1 MDYANG
7 SSENDPQFANMT
19 SATQENF
26 LKGDIQNNT
35 TTQYHNFSFTLGV
48 NINIEKDD
56 K

>member
-7 SSENDPQFANMT
+7 SSEKDPQFANMT

-48 NINIEKDD
+48 NINIERDD